1 MSQIRFSNFG
11 PCNYCYPFCDRS
23 KRSSRMTTA
32 SPSHPYIRRLHS
44 ASEPLLAL
52 NNDHAIEL
60 SALTLSE
67 FDQLIRESFYAATI
81 NEGDALIIAFDQ
93 SSCYNHTNFL
103 WFRAYFEKERHDR
116 FVYVDRVVTS
126 AAARSKGHARTLYM
140 DLFEHARAAGHDR
153 VVCEVNLDPPNPVSD
168 AFHASLNFSEVGR
181 AVIHNG
187 AKTVRY
193 LLRHL

>member
-1 MSQIRFSNFG
+1 
-11 PCNYCYPFCDRS
+11 
-23 KRSSRMTTA
+23 MTTA

-103 WFRAYFEKERHDR
+103 WFRAHFAKERHDK

-126 AAARSKGHARTLYM
+126 AAARGKGYARTLYM
-140 DLFEHARAAGHDR
+140 DLFEHAKAAGHDR

-168 AFHASLNFSEVGR
+168 AFHATLDFSEVGR

-193 LLRHL
+193 LLRRL

>member
-1 MSQIRFSNFG
+1 
-11 PCNYCYPFCDRS
+11 
-23 KRSSRMTTA
+23 MTTL
-32 SPSHPYIRRLHS
+32 SPSHPCIRRLRS
-44 ASEPLLAL
+44 ATEPLLAL

-60 SALTLSE
+60 SALTLAE

-81 NEGDALIIAFDQ
+81 NEADALIIAFDQ
-93 SSCYNHTNFL
+93 SSRYNHTNFL
-103 WFRAYFEKERHDR
+103 WFRAHFAKERHDK

-126 AAARSKGHARTLYM
+126 AAARGKGYARTLYM
-140 DLFEHARAAGHDR
+140 DLFEHAKAAGHDR

-168 AFHASLNFSEVGR
+168 AFHGSLDFSEVGR

>member
-1 MSQIRFSNFG
+1 
-11 PCNYCYPFCDRS
+11 
-23 KRSSRMTTA
+23 MTTA
-32 SPSHPYIRRLHS
+32 SPAHPHIRRLHS
-44 ASEPLLAL
+44 ATEPLLAL

-60 SALTLSE
+60 SPLTLAE
-67 FDQLIRESFYAATI
+67 FDQLIRESFYAAMI

-93 SSCYNHTNFL
+93 SSRYDHTNFL
-103 WFRAYFEKERHDR
+103 WFRAYFEKERHDK

-126 AAARSKGHARTLYM
+126 AGARGKGYARTLYM
-140 DLFEHARAAGHDR
+140 DLFEHAKAAGHDR

-168 AFHASLNFSEVGR
+168 AFHASLDFSEVGR

>member
-1 MSQIRFSNFG
+1 
-11 PCNYCYPFCDRS
+11 
-23 KRSSRMTTA
+23 MTTV
-32 SPSHPYIRRLHS
+32 SPPHPSIRRLHS
-44 ASEPLLAL
+44 AAEPLFAL

-60 SALTLSE
+60 SALTLTE

-81 NEGDALIIAFDQ
+81 NEADALIIAFDQ
-93 SSCYNHTNFL
+93 SSRYDHTNFL
-103 WFRAYFEKERHDR
+103 WFRAHFEKERHDK

-126 AAARSKGHARTLYM
+126 AAARGKGYARTLYM
-140 DLFEHARAAGHDR
+140 DLFEHAKAAGHDR

-168 AFHASLNFSEVGR
+168 AFHTSLDFSEVGR

-193 LLRHL
+193 LLRRL